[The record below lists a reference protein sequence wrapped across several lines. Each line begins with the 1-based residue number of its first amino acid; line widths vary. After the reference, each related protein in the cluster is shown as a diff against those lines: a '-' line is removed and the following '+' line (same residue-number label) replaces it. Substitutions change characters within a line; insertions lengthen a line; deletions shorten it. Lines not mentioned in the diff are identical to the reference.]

1 MLEANLN
8 HKIQNFQNHEEGR
21 YLLNMHIVVL
31 SFRSDTLANFT
42 NILYILTFTLLV
54 LTFSLVGLME
64 KCKF

>member
-8 HKIQNFQNHEEGR
+8 HKIQNFPEQNLNHEEGISS
-21 YLLNMHIVVL
+21 HC
-31 SFRSDTLANFT
+31 RSGTLANFT
-42 NILYILTFTLLV
+42 HILYILTFTLFV